1 MDWLL
6 TKSMY
11 ISCKEKAIFIPA
23 EDTTPIDATRN
34 LIKGTIN
41 MVNYIFSQEKSF
53 LLVLTKDSED
63 KKSVL
68 EIPVVCEFPDVFPE
82 ISLLSHQK
90 GNLNSILTLFLE
102 TYMYRMSPVE
112 LGELKIQLEDL
123 LA

>member
-41 MVNYIFSQEKSF
+41 MVNYIFAQEKSF
-53 LLVLTKDSED
+53 LLILTIDSED
-63 KKSVL
+63 RKSV
-68 EIPVVCEFPDVFPE
+68 
-82 ISLLSHQK
+82 S
-90 GNLNSILTLFLE
+90 
-102 TYMYRMSPVE
+102 
-112 LGELKIQLEDL
+112 
-123 LA
+123 